1 MAASIAHRLF
11 SKIVF
16 RILGKVSVCRSGLR
30 AFYFYGRLRECG
42 AGFSSGAGFSLA
54 SPDFISVGANFVTGK
69 NVRLHA
75 WPSYAGIVIAPPGT
89 ALINIGSGVFIN
101 DSSYITAA
109 YGIDIGDN
117 CLIGSNVLITDNSHG
132 EISFDA
138 TPRIQQPLS
147 TKGRVSIG
155 NNVWICNNAVIAS
168 GVAIGDHCIVAANS
182 VVTKSFPAGSLIAG
196 VPAMHIRSL
205 SGA

>member
-1 MAASIAHRLF
+1 M
-11 SKIVF
+11 
-16 RILGKVSVCRSGLR
+16 
-30 AFYFYGRLRECG
+30 
-42 AGFSSGAGFSLA
+42 
-54 SPDFISVGANFVTGK
+54 
-69 NVRLHA
+69 
-75 WPSYAGIVIAPPGT
+75 
-89 ALINIGSGVFIN
+89 NIGSDVFIN
-101 DSSYITAA
+101 DSTYITAA
-109 YGIDIGDN
+109 YGINIGDH

-147 TKGRVSIG
+147 TKGPVSIG

-196 VPAMHIRSL
+196 VPAMHVRSL
-205 SGA
+205 NRS